1 MKPNTDLYGPFWV
14 MTTIIFLMG
23 IVGNLANYLTSKFS
37 DDEVFNGYFF
47 KLHLVR
53 YGLIFV
59 YSFALGVP
67 FTLFMMFKCMK
78 CNTLTLP

>member
-1 MKPNTDLYGPFWV
+1 MKPNADLYGPFWI

-59 YSFALGVP
+59 YSFGLAVP
-67 FTLFMMFKCMK
+67 SVLFVMFKCMK
-78 CNTLTLP
+78 CNTLTPP